1 MLEFRPKFRRL
12 LAWMLSVIMLL
23 TSMRL
28 DAFAEEAVYK
38 NYLDGW
44 KVDVAWNNL
53 TQAYEWNAT
62 VDEVRQPKIVV
73 TYRMEN
79 AEKDYP
85 AGSLSFTIPGIGG
98 VKRSG
103 TVKADKLA
111 ADQGDSEWNYTW
123 DPMTDTYQ
131 FTNKFE
137 VKTGQSVS
145 GGFELLWTLEARDCE
160 NGFQME
166 AAPTFAVADAGSIMA
181 EPLRFSFTSARD
193 RYRIRMTR
201 QNIDGSTYEKEDKN
215 YTWYDCRM
223 YFDYDWLARGLYRST
238 MLMAVSADGLSD
250 GDIIAKVGGNYKTVE
265 TETVGSLQTFNL
277 FTEKDGDLVT
287 KYSDGTRDTY
297 YVPFRIGFKTD
308 VLEGK
313 DVTILGHLSR
323 LYNDEEDYTDIAE
336 ANECVD
342 VEETFALHGY
352 HFNHAGYI
360 YNQWSIN
367 YNHEIYNWAN
377 RHDAPLKEADRF
389 NATGLYNGKVIP
401 FQLSG
406 IANRNYASGQSAGRS
421 RVKRRAVRADVAT
434 GSNALEAV
442 SIDGEETGGTSDGDY
457 DRYWKAKYKAA
468 ISENRGV
475 EDELGDIPEDWDDL
489 EWYDHDLAKEAEL
502 SDGVTF
508 ADLHPE
514 ELEPP
519 TATSSDAEE
528 DEDILPDITL
538 SKASLSDR
546 LKGLFSI
553 TSFAAEDA
561 QKATPSNA
569 RKAASAVSTQAS
581 GDITEGSVSSSGIGE
596 TGTYS
601 LAMGD
606 DQLAVYLK
614 DGTMRNLTDEEY
626 DISYVKVYQN
636 NDYDTYDY
644 EVYGAE
650 SQETALGEYS
660 LLGTGKTNV
669 TTIHQLPDGIKAVY
683 VLVKGITGSY
693 SYQIEPGIR
702 LHINWQTEQDKDESE
717 RIDHTARLVNFTY
730 LRSLYYDADGVLKND
745 CATTTD
751 NYGGTYGKALA
762 ERDGT
767 VYKEQL
773 LRDYSNVWLRDP
785 VTELSTNV
793 AADEFAGGGKEGF
806 TSTVHATGT
815 IKADTSGSLKK
826 FSLYTAVPEGMNVDV
841 DEDEI
846 TISGSGTTLDGLETD
861 DFASHASISTTEWNG
876 KTTIVADFDFSDDPL
891 SAEECTKI
899 QMDFPVSLAYA
910 DFLSLG
916 NAYRFESCVMAH
928 DQGLAKIT
936 GNSVQK
942 DEYDLDADG
951 DTGEKLAYASSRVV
965 VYEDATEWRE
975 YVSKYIKSS
984 YSNGFVNDT
993 VTRLYN
999 DAEDDTQKA
1008 KSDYQYR
1015 LDFGLGSSN
1024 AKNIVFYDRIEQ
1036 GAKIATSGTDKDHYQ
1051 TINSGWQGTLR
1062 SVDISQVEKLGMVP
1076 TIHYSTDP
1084 AQDFDLN
1091 DAGWT
1096 TTEPSDLSSVKS
1108 IAVELDTSGMPDGLM
1123 KTKQMAYILLNMR
1136 APSDRDLIEK
1146 KAVNQYTITYDAYG
1160 LTGQYETA
1168 YTLDSSE
1175 TYVKLLDNI
1184 GKVVL
1189 QKVDADNLT
1198 KTDQDGT
1205 KHYASLTG
1213 AKFQIYDPNGN
1224 ALFADGGKELN
1235 SMGRIVLNN
1244 VRAGEYHWEEVK
1256 APLGYQKIS
1265 GKHIFTVTDIPQTI
1279 QIENKRIL
1287 GSVTLTKKDAD
1298 DETHKPLAGAKYQLY
1313 KSDGTQVFLSE
1324 TAGSYS
1330 ATDGSLDT
1338 CETGSNGTLTISGLA
1353 WGSYYLQE
1361 TQAPTGY
1368 DVNDTKIPFEIGKD
1382 KYDKDSNTISTSVEA
1397 KDPEKTASIRLTKYD
1412 AVSGKPLKGAYYDV
1426 AVKKADGT
1434 YQNIYEYQKTNA
1446 AGELTIEGLK
1456 FGHYRFT
1463 EVIPPAGYKL
1473 AADAVE
1479 TVLDE
1484 TTADTIVKIKQTDE
1498 RKTGSV
1504 KLMKQSADGMPLANA
1519 EFSLYRKANPAG
1531 DADPMKDKLIR
1542 ENLTT
1547 LTDGTA
1553 DTVQNLE
1560 WGDYYFS
1567 ETRAPQGYQKSD
1579 TLFAFTVDAS
1589 NADSVQTIHVSNDRI
1604 LGSVTLTKLDEAT
1617 KSKKLAGAQFALR
1630 KNDGTLVKEGLET
1643 DANGVIAVTDL
1654 NWGSYYFEE
1663 TKAPAGY
1670 GLNSTK
1676 IRFSVNEANCAAM
1689 QQLTCYDPVEQVQIT
1704 IRKSVNELYEPFG
1717 NAAFLFEIQGTDVN
1731 GTSHTWQKSVTLSKD
1746 MLTGE
1751 TVLSG
1756 IPAGTYTITEK
1767 NVERYQLESVTAGKN
1782 VTVAGNTATADL
1794 SSEKEAEVTFTN
1806 TMTQYEKFSHA
1817 ANATNMID
1825 SSVKLT
1831 GIQVTYNGPETIE
1844 SETENSYTF
1853 TAKDLEAA
1861 AFYDDGSN
1869 KTVAFAD
1876 LVLDPAKVTG
1886 NNNSSGAGYT
1896 VHISYTE
1903 GGITVSDSFS
1913 VEIHL
1918 QIPPIPF
1925 TVTYDANG
1933 GYFGDDTSK
1942 TQNQVSYLKTPNA
1955 SVKKIVKT
1963 DNVRDD
1969 GTTVSSKYGT
1979 DLEKNT
1985 VITIPG
1991 AEKLNVTITYQTEG
2005 TLWDWVC
2012 VYAGTNIKP
2021 NTTNFKESVSGKLG
2035 GTTKTTETFVIPGD
2049 TVQIYFHSD
2058 SVIDEFYGF
2067 YAVITD
2073 ANRRAEVTDGEELQ
2087 PDHIN
2092 KEFVGWYTDK
2102 ACTDGNEF
2110 SVEDCSKDVTVYAKW
2125 KGLTATLLNSGYP
2138 AGTLHK
2144 KVENIAGTKTE
2155 ITAFLHSNTKPTDE
2169 NMTDANVISDGNSET
2184 PIYLWRDGTTLK
2196 WWSKAENVN
2205 VVYSLASLFY
2215 GYQSLTDISGLA
2227 DWNTESATSM
2237 SGMFWNCY
2245 KLTDLNALKNWKTG
2259 SVTNMSGMFQRCES
2273 LTDLSALGSWKT
2285 GKVTDMSDMFC
2296 DCNKLTDLNALEKWN
2311 TGAVT
2316 NMMNM
2321 FRNCSSLTDL
2331 SELKNWNT
2339 GSVTNVRYMFYSCS
2353 SLTDLTGLSK
2363 WDTGSVTNM
2372 TGMFVSCSSLTNLSA
2387 LESWNTG
2394 SVTNMT
2400 NMFYGCSGLTNLS
2413 GLEEWNTGSVT
2424 DMQSMFYG
2432 CSNLTDLSNLKKWN
2446 TGSVTNMSAM
2456 FHSCGNL
2463 TDLSA
2468 LESWNTGSV
2477 TNVRYMFYS
2486 CSSLTDLTGLSKW
2499 DTGSVTNMTGM
2510 FVSCSSLTNLSALES
2525 WNTGSVTNMTS
2536 MFDGCRGLTN
2546 LSGLEEWS
2554 TRSVTNMSHVFWYCR
2569 GLTDLS
2575 ALGKWETGSVTNM
2588 SGMFYYCENLTNLNG
2603 LSNWETGSVTSMTSM
2618 FWNCYK
2624 LTDLNALKNWETGSV
2639 TDMLQM
2645 FSGCSRLTDLSALK
2659 DWNTGSVTSMTSMFG
2674 YCWKLTDASAIND
2687 WDITK
2692 VTDFTKMFYNCQ
2704 SHPTFT
2710 KRAGTW
2716 DSSGTFIP
2724 TT

>member
-553 TSFAAEDA
+553 TSFAAEDT

-841 DEDEI
+841 DEDKI

-1244 VRAGEYHWEEVK
+1244 VRAGEYHWEEVE

-1553 DTVQNLE
+1553 DTVPNLE

-1896 VHISYTE
+1896 VHVSYTE

-1913 VEIHL
+1913 VEIQL
-1918 QIPPIPF
+1918 QIPPTPF

-1942 TQNQVSYLKTPNA
+1942 TLNQVFYERKSHGP
-1955 SVKKIVKT
+1955 VKKIVKT
-1963 DNVRDD
+1963 DNVSGD
-1969 GTTVSSKYGT
+1969 GKSYSGGYGNY
-1979 DLEKNT
+1979 KRQNT
-1985 VITIPG
+1985 KVTIPG
-1991 AEKLNVTITYQTEG
+1991 AEKLNVTITYQTES
-2005 TLWDWVC
+2005 TSYDWVC
-2012 VYAGTNIKP
+2012 LYQGKDIEP
-2021 NTTNFKESVSGKLG
+2021 SESNFEESVSDKLG
-2035 GTTKTTETFVIPGD
+2035 GTTKATKTFPIEGD
-2049 TVQIYFHSD
+2049 TVQIFFRSD
-2058 SVIDEFYGF
+2058 SIADSYYGF
-2067 YAVITD
+2067 YAVVEGIG
-2073 ANRRAEVTDGEELQ
+2073 EGLGVTSGEELQ

-2092 KEFVGWYTDK
+2092 KGFVGWYTDE

-2110 SVEDCSKDVTVYAKW
+2110 SIEDCSKDVTVYAKW
-2125 KGLTATLLNSGYP
+2125 KTLTATLLMGSFLRNEM
-2138 AGTLHK
+2138 K
-2144 KVENIAGTKTE
+2144 NIAGTKAE
-2155 ITAFLHSNTKPTDE
+2155 ITAFLHSNTKPTGE
-2169 NMTDANVISDGNSET
+2169 NMTDANVISSSNSEA

-2205 VVYSLASLFY
+2205 TQKDLESLFN
-2215 GYQSLTDISGLA
+2215 GYSSLTDIRGLTDWNTGSVKDMTKMFYGCSGLT
-2227 DWNTESATSM
+2227 DLSGLSNLDTKSVEDMTEMFYGCSGLTDLSGLSKWNTGKVTKMEGMFQKCSSLMNLKGLESWNTESVKNM
-2237 SGMFWNCY
+2237 MNMFYNCN
-2245 KLTDLNALKNWKTG
+2245 KLTDLSALESWDTSSVTDMYGMYGTFRSCNNLINLKGLEKWDTG
-2259 SVTNMSGMFQRCES
+2259 SVRNMMAIFSDCNG
-2273 LTDLSALGSWKT
+2273 LTDLSALGSWNTKN
-2285 GKVTDMSDMFC
+2285 VMDM
-2296 DCNKLTDLNALEKWN
+2296 T
-2311 TGAVT
+2311 
-2316 NMMNM
+2316 
-2321 FRNCSSLTDL
+2321 
-2331 SELKNWNT
+2331 
-2339 GSVTNVRYMFYSCS
+2339 
-2353 SLTDLTGLSK
+2353 
-2363 WDTGSVTNM
+2363 
-2372 TGMFVSCSSLTNLSA
+2372 
-2387 LESWNTG
+2387 
-2394 SVTNMT
+2394 
-2400 NMFYGCSGLTNLS
+2400 
-2413 GLEEWNTGSVT
+2413 
-2424 DMQSMFYG
+2424 SMFYN
-2432 CSNLTDLSNLKKWN
+2432 CNK
-2446 TGSVTNMSAM
+2446 
-2456 FHSCGNL
+2456 L

-2468 LESWNTGSV
+2468 LESW
-2477 TNVRYMFYS
+2477 
-2486 CSSLTDLTGLSKW
+2486 D
-2499 DTGSVTNMTGM
+2499 
-2510 FVSCSSLTNLSALES
+2510 
-2525 WNTGSVTNMTS
+2525 
-2536 MFDGCRGLTN
+2536 
-2546 LSGLEEWS
+2546 
-2554 TRSVTNMSHVFWYCR
+2554 
-2569 GLTDLS
+2569 
-2575 ALGKWETGSVTNM
+2575 
-2588 SGMFYYCENLTNLNG
+2588 
-2603 LSNWETGSVTSMTSM
+2603 TGSVTSMN
-2618 FWNCYK
+2618 F
-2624 LTDLNALKNWETGSV
+2624 
-2639 TDMLQM
+2639 
-2645 FSGCSRLTDLSALK
+2645 
-2659 DWNTGSVTSMTSMFG
+2659 
-2674 YCWKLTDASAIND
+2674 
-2687 WDITK
+2687 
-2692 VTDFTKMFYNCQ
+2692 MFYNCGALSNTSAISDWDIAKVKYFTRMFESCP

-2710 KRAGTW
+2710 KRQGTW
-2716 DSSGTFIP
+2716 DENGTFTP
-2724 TT
+2724 TS

>member
-1 MLEFRPKFRRL
+1 MSELRQKGKKIIAWVLTFVMLIANVDLEA
-12 LAWMLSVIMLL
+12 LAGGMTPYAS
-23 TSMRL
+23 
-28 DAFAEEAVYK
+28 
-38 NYLDGW
+38 YLDGW
-44 KVDVAWNNL
+44 KVDVAWNTM
-53 TQAYEWNAT
+53 TQNYEWNAT
-62 VDEVRQPKIVV
+62 ADEVRQPKIVV

-79 AEKDYP
+79 AEKAYP

-111 ADQGDSEWNYTW
+111 ADQGDSEWDYTW

-131 FTNKFE
+131 FTNKFA
-137 VKTGQSVS
+137 VSAGQSVS

-160 NGFQME
+160 NGFTIE
-166 AAPTFAVADAGSIMA
+166 AAPVFSVSDAGSILT
-181 EPLRFSFTSARD
+181 EPLRFSFTSVRD
-193 RYRIRMTR
+193 RYRIRMER
-201 QNIDGSTYEKEDKN
+201 QNIDGSTYEKEDKD

-223 YFDYDWLARGLYRST
+223 YFDYDWLARGLYTST
-238 MLMAVSADGLSD
+238 MFMGVSVKGGLSD
-250 GDIIAKVGGNYKTVE
+250 GDIVVKVGNNY
-265 TETVGSLQTFNL
+265 ETVAVRTYGDMQYFEL
-277 FTEKDGDLVT
+277 FTEKDGDLARR
-287 KYSDGTRDTY
+287 YS

-308 VLEGK
+308 IFEGK
-313 DVTILGHLSR
+313 EVTILGHLSR
-323 LYNDEEDYTDIAE
+323 LYNDEEDRTDTAG

-342 VEETFALHGY
+342 VEETFTLHRY
-352 HFNHAGYI
+352 HFNHTGYI
-360 YNQWSIN
+360 YNHWAFN
-367 YNHEIYNWAN
+367 YDHEIYNWAN
-377 RHDAPLKEADRF
+377 RHDAPLKEADRL

-406 IANRNYASGQSAGRS
+406 IANRSYASGQSAGRP
-421 RVKRRAVRADVAT
+421 RVKRRAVVADVAT
-434 GSNALEAV
+434 GSNASEAA
-442 SIDGEETGGTSDGDY
+442 SINEEETGGSSDRDY
-457 DRYWKAKYKAA
+457 DRYWKTKYRAA
-468 ISENRGV
+468 ISENRGAK
-475 EDELGDIPEDWDDL
+475 EEQGDIPEDWDDL
-489 EWYDHDLAKEAEL
+489 EWYDHGLAKEAEIP
-502 SDGVTF
+502 DGITF

-514 ELEPP
+514 ELDPP
-519 TATSSDAEE
+519 TATNSDAEE
-528 DEDILPDITL
+528 EEGGLPDITL
-538 SKASLSDR
+538 SEAKLSPSDR
-546 LKGLFSI
+546 MKGLFSI
-553 TSFAAEDA
+553 TSFAAEDV
-561 QKATPSNA
+561 QNATASNA
-569 RKAASAVSTQAS
+569 RKAASAVSPQAS
-581 GDITEGSVSSSGIGE
+581 EDITEGAVSSSGLGE
-596 TGTYS
+596 TDTYS
-601 LAMGD
+601 LTMGD
-606 DQLAVYLK
+606 DKLAVYLK
-614 DGTMRNLTDEEY
+614 NGTMRNLEDEEY
-626 DISYVKVYQN
+626 DISYVKFYQN
-636 NDYDTYDY
+636 NDYDTYEY
-644 EVYGAE
+644 EVYGAG
-650 SQETALGEYS
+650 SQEAAPEQYS
-660 LLGTGKTNV
+660 LLGTGKTNA
-669 TTIHQLPDGIKAVY
+669 TTIHQLPHGIKAVY

-693 SYQIEPGIR
+693 SFQIEPGIR
-702 LHINWQTEQDKDESE
+702 LHVNWQEEQAKDESE

-826 FSLYTAVPEGMNVDV
+826 FSLYAAVPEGMNVDV

-951 DTGEKLAYASSRVV
+951 DTGEKLAYASTRAV

-975 YVSKYIKSS
+975 YVSKYIKSG

-999 DAEDDTQKA
+999 DAGNDTQKA

-1189 QKVDADNLT
+1189 QKVDADNIT
-1198 KTDQDGT
+1198 KTDDDGT
-1205 KHYASLTG
+1205 NHYASLTG

-1224 ALFADGGKELN
+1224 ALFADDGKELN

-1244 VRAGEYHWEEVK
+1244 VRAGEYHWEEVE

-1313 KSDGTQVFLSE
+1313 KSDGTQVFLSG

-1330 ATDGSLDT
+1330 ATDGSQDT

-1361 TQAPTGY
+1361 TEAPTGY
-1368 DVNDTKIPFEIGKD
+1368 DLNDTKIPFEIGKD
-1382 KYDKDSNTISTSVEA
+1382 KYDKNTDTISTSVEA

-1446 AGELTIEGLK
+1446 VGELTVEGLK

-1479 TVLDE
+1479 TDLDE
-1484 TTADTIVKIKQTDE
+1484 TTVGTIVWIEQADE
-1498 RKTGSV
+1498 RKTGSA
-1504 KLMKQSADGMPLANA
+1504 KLMKRSSDGVPLANT
-1519 EFSLYRKANPAG
+1519 EFSLYRKADAAG
-1531 DADPMKDKLIR
+1531 DANPATDTLIR

-1547 LTDGTA
+1547 GTDGTTE
-1553 DTVQNLE
+1553 TVPDLD
-1560 WGDYYFS
+1560 WGSYYFS
-1567 ETRAPQGYQKSD
+1567 ETCAPQGYQKSD
-1579 TLFAFTVDAS
+1579 APFEFTVDAS

-1643 DANGVIAVTDL
+1643 DVNGVITVTDL
-1654 NWGSYYFEE
+1654 DWGSYYLEE
-1663 TKAPAGY
+1663 TKAPVGY

-1689 QQLTCYDPVEQVQIT
+1689 QQLTCYDPIEQVQIT
-1704 IRKSVNELYEPFG
+1704 IRKRVNELYEPFG
-1717 NAAFLFEIQGTDVN
+1717 NATFLFEVKGTDVN
-1731 GTSHTWQKSVTLSKD
+1731 GASHTWQKSVTLSNGA
-1746 MLTGE
+1746 LTGE

-1756 IPAGTYTITEK
+1756 IPAGTYAITEK

-1782 VTVAGNTATADL
+1782 VTVAGNTVTADL
-1794 SSEKEAEVTFTN
+1794 SLEKEAEVTFTN

-1817 ANATNMID
+1817 DNATNMID
-1825 SSVKLT
+1825 SKVKLT
-1831 GIQVTYNGPETIE
+1831 GIQVTYKGPETIE

-1853 TAKDLEAA
+1853 TANDLETV

-1869 KTVAFAD
+1869 KAVAFAD
-1876 LVLDPAKVTG
+1876 LVLDPVTVTG

-1896 VHISYTE
+1896 VHVLYTE
-1903 GGITVSDSFS
+1903 GGITVNDGFS

-1918 QIPPIPF
+1918 QIPPTLF

-1933 GYFGDDTSK
+1933 GYFGEDTSK
-1942 TQNQVSYLKTPNA
+1942 ILNQVTYERKSNVP
-1955 SVKKIVKT
+1955 VKKIVKT
-1963 DNVRDD
+1963 DNVSDD
-1969 GTTVSSKYGT
+1969 GTTYSGGYGNNQA
-1979 DLEKNT
+1979 KNA
-1985 VITIPG
+1985 VITLAG
-1991 AEKLNVTITYQTEG
+1991 AKTLKVTITYQTES
-2005 TLWDWVC
+2005 TSYDWVC
-2012 VYAGTNIKP
+2012 LYEGTDITP
-2021 NTTNFKESVSGKLG
+2021 NKSNYGDSMSGKLG
-2035 GTTKTTETFVIPGD
+2035 GQTKNTKEFEIQGD
-2049 TVQIYFHSD
+2049 TAQIFFRSD
-2058 SVIDEFYGF
+2058 SSVDSYYGF
-2067 YAVITD
+2067 FAVIEGEYED
-2073 ANRRAEVTDGEELQ
+2073 ALDITDGEESQ
-2087 PDHIN
+2087 PDHTTR
-2092 KEFVGWYTDK
+2092 KFAGWYTDS

-2110 SVEDCSKDVTVYAKW
+2110 SIEKCSEDVTVYAKW
-2125 KGLTATLLNSGYP
+2125 KSLTATVLSSY
-2138 AGTLHK
+2138 GTISTLK
-2144 KVENIAGTKTE
+2144 TKMENIAGKRSE
-2155 ITAFLHSNTKPTDE
+2155 ITAFLHSATKPTDE
-2169 NMTDANVISDGNSET
+2169 NMTDANVISEHDSEA

-2205 VVYSLASLFY
+2205 VRNSLYGLFTRYSSLV
-2215 GYQSLTDISGLA
+2215 DISGVA
-2227 DWNTESATSM
+2227 DWNIGSVTDLDSMFYGCEGLTDLSPLESWNTGNVRDM
-2237 SGMFWNCY
+2237 RQMFPYCS
-2245 KLTDLNALKNWKTG
+2245 KLTDLSALENWDTGKVTDMYNMFAGCISLTDLSWLSKWKTG
-2259 SVTNMSGMFQRCES
+2259 SVTNMY
-2273 LTDLSALGSWKT
+2273 
-2285 GKVTDMSDMFC
+2285 V
-2296 DCNKLTDLNALEKWN
+2296 
-2311 TGAVT
+2311 
-2316 NMMNM
+2316 
-2321 FRNCSSLTDL
+2321 
-2331 SELKNWNT
+2331 
-2339 GSVTNVRYMFYSCS
+2339 
-2353 SLTDLTGLSK
+2353 
-2363 WDTGSVTNM
+2363 
-2372 TGMFVSCSSLTNLSA
+2372 
-2387 LESWNTG
+2387 
-2394 SVTNMT
+2394 
-2400 NMFYGCSGLTNLS
+2400 
-2413 GLEEWNTGSVT
+2413 
-2424 DMQSMFYG
+2424 
-2432 CSNLTDLSNLKKWN
+2432 
-2446 TGSVTNMSAM
+2446 
-2456 FHSCGNL
+2456 
-2463 TDLSA
+2463 
-2468 LESWNTGSV
+2468 
-2477 TNVRYMFYS
+2477 
-2486 CSSLTDLTGLSKW
+2486 
-2499 DTGSVTNMTGM
+2499 
-2510 FVSCSSLTNLSALES
+2510 
-2525 WNTGSVTNMTS
+2525 

-2554 TRSVTNMSHVFWYCR
+2554 T
-2569 GLTDLS
+2569 
-2575 ALGKWETGSVTNM
+2575 GSVTNM
-2588 SGMFYYCENLTNLNG
+2588 SLMFR
-2603 LSNWETGSVTSMTSM
+2603 
-2618 FWNCYK
+2618 
-2624 LTDLNALKNWETGSV
+2624 
-2639 TDMLQM
+2639 
-2645 FSGCSRLTDLSALK
+2645 GCNSLTDLSGLGN
-2659 DWNTGSVTSMTSMFG
+2659 WNTGNVTNMSEMFWECTSLTNLSGLESWNTGNVTDMSHMFRV
-2674 YCWKLTDASAIND
+2674 CQKLTDTSAIND
-2687 WDITK
+2687 WEITTVK
-2692 VTDFTKMFYNCQ
+2692 KFNFMFGDCP
-2704 SHPTFT
+2704 SHPTFS
-2710 KRAGTW
+2710 KRPGTW
-2716 DSSGTFIP
+2716 NSSGTFMP
-2724 TT
+2724 SDAQ

>member
-53 TQAYEWNAT
+53 TQDYEWNAT
-62 VDEVRQPKIVV
+62 ADEVRQPKIVV

-166 AAPTFAVADAGSIMA
+166 AAPTFAVADAGSIMT

-193 RYRIRMTR
+193 HYRIRMTR

-215 YTWYDCRM
+215 YTWYDCRV

-238 MLMAVSADGLSD
+238 MFMAVSADGLSSDDIIVKVGENYKKVAVKAD
-250 GDIIAKVGGNYKTVE
+250 GDKQYFE
-265 TETVGSLQTFNL
+265 L
-277 FTEKDGDLVT
+277 FTEKDGDLARR
-287 KYSDGTRDTY
+287 YS

-308 VLEGK
+308 ILEGK
-313 DVTILGHLSR
+313 EVTIRGHLSR
-323 LYNDEEDYTDIAE
+323 LYNDEEDWTDTAG

-342 VEETFALHGY
+342 VEETFTLHGY
-352 HFNHAGYI
+352 HFKHTGYI
-360 YNQWSIN
+360 YNHWAFN
-367 YNHEIYNWAN
+367 YDHEIYSWAN
-377 RHDAPLKEADRF
+377 RHDAPSREADRL

-406 IANRNYASGQSAGRS
+406 IANQNYASGQSSGRS

-442 SIDGEETGGTSDGDY
+442 SVDGEETGGTSDGDY

-502 SDGVTF
+502 SGGVTF

-561 QKATPSNA
+561 QNATPSNA
-569 RKAASAVSTQAS
+569 RKAAGAVSAQAS

-601 LAMGD
+601 LVMGD

-644 EVYGAE
+644 EVYGAT
-650 SQETALGEYS
+650 SQEADPGEYTR
-660 LLGTGKTNV
+660 LGTGKMNV

-702 LHINWQTEQDKDESE
+702 LHVNWQTEQAKGESE

-730 LRSLYYDADGVLKND
+730 LRSLYDDADGILKND

-751 NYGGTYGKALA
+751 DYGGTYGKALA
-762 ERDGT
+762 ERDGN
-767 VYKEQL
+767 VYGEQL

-793 AADEFAGGGKEGF
+793 TADEFAGGGKEGF
-806 TSTVHATGT
+806 TSTVHATGA

-826 FSLYTAVPEGMNVDV
+826 FSLYAAVPEGMNVDV

-846 TISGSGTTLDGLETD
+846 TISGSGTTLDGLEASED

-891 SAEECTKI
+891 SAEEYTKI

-942 DEYDLDADG
+942 DGYDLDADG

-999 DAEDDTQKA
+999 DAENDTQKA

-1051 TINSGWQGTLR
+1051 TINSGWQGTIR
-1062 SVDISQVEKLGMVP
+1062 SVDTSQVEKLGMVP

-1213 AKFQIYDPNGN
+1213 AKFQIYDPNGKP
-1224 ALFADGGKELN
+1224 LFAGDGKELN

-1244 VRAGEYHWEEVK
+1244 VREGEYSWEEVE
-1256 APLGYQKIS
+1256 APQGYQKIT
-1265 GKHIFTVTDIPQTI
+1265 GTHAFTVTDIPQTI

-1287 GSVTLTKKDAD
+1287 GSVTLTKLDAD
-1298 DETHKPLAGAKYQLY
+1298 DENHKPLTGAKYQLY
-1313 KSDGTQVFLSE
+1313 RSDGTQVFLSE
-1324 TAGSYS
+1324 TADSYS
-1330 ATDGSLDT
+1330 ATDGSQDT
-1338 CETGSNGTLTISGLA
+1338 CETGSNGTLTISGLY

-1361 TQAPTGY
+1361 TEAPTGY
-1368 DVNDTKIPFEIGKD
+1368 DLNDTKIPFEIGKD

-1426 AVKKADGT
+1426 AVQKADGT

-1456 FGHYRFT
+1456 FGHYRFR

-1479 TVLDE
+1479 ADLDE
-1484 TTADTIVKIKQTDE
+1484 TTVDTIIKIKQPDE

-1519 EFSLYRKANPAG
+1519 EFSLYRKADAAG
-1531 DADPMKDKLIR
+1531 DADPAKDTLIR

-1547 LTDGTA
+1547 GTDGTTE
-1553 DTVQNLE
+1553 TVPDLE

-1579 TLFAFTVDAS
+1579 TLFVFTVDAS

-1630 KNDGTLVKEGLET
+1630 KNDGTLVKEGLQT
-1643 DANGVIAVTDL
+1643 DANGVITVTDL
-1654 NWGSYYFEE
+1654 DWGSYYFEE

-1676 IRFSVNEANCAAM
+1676 IRFSVNETNCAAV

-1704 IRKSVNELYEPFG
+1704 IRKSANELYEPFG
-1717 NAAFLFEIQGTDVN
+1717 NATFLFEIQGTDVN

-1746 MLTGE
+1746 TLTGE

-1825 SSVKLT
+1825 SRVKLT
-1831 GIQVTYNGPETIE
+1831 GIQVTYKGPETIE

-1853 TAKDLEAA
+1853 TAKDLEAV

-1896 VHISYTE
+1896 VHVSYTE

-1913 VEIHL
+1913 VEIQL
-1918 QIPPIPF
+1918 QIPPTPF

-1942 TQNQVSYLKTPNA
+1942 TLNQVFYERKSHGP
-1955 SVKKIVKT
+1955 VKKIVKT
-1963 DNVRDD
+1963 DNVSGD
-1969 GTTVSSKYGT
+1969 GKSYSGGYGNY
-1979 DLEKNT
+1979 KRQNT
-1985 VITIPG
+1985 KVTIPG
-1991 AEKLNVTITYQTEG
+1991 AEKLNVTITYQTES
-2005 TLWDWVC
+2005 TSYDWVC
-2012 VYAGTNIKP
+2012 LYQGKDIEP
-2021 NTTNFKESVSGKLG
+2021 SESNFEESVSDKLG
-2035 GTTKTTETFVIPGD
+2035 GTTKATKTFPIEGD
-2049 TVQIYFHSD
+2049 TVQIFFRSD
-2058 SVIDEFYGF
+2058 SITDSYYGF
-2067 YAVITD
+2067 YAVVEGIGEGLGITS
-2073 ANRRAEVTDGEELQ
+2073 GEELQ

-2092 KEFVGWYTDK
+2092 KGFVGWYTDE

-2110 SVEDCSKDVTVYAKW
+2110 SIEDCSKDVTVYAKW
-2125 KGLTATLLNSGYP
+2125 KTLTATLLMGSFLRNEM
-2138 AGTLHK
+2138 K
-2144 KVENIAGTKTE
+2144 NIAGTKAE
-2155 ITAFLHSNTKPTDE
+2155 ITAFLHSNTKPTGE
-2169 NMTDANVISDGNSET
+2169 NMTDANVISSSNSEA

-2205 VVYSLASLFY
+2205 TQKDLESLFN
-2215 GYQSLTDISGLA
+2215 GYSSLTDIRGLTDWNTGSVKDMTKMFYGCSGLT
-2227 DWNTESATSM
+2227 DLSGLSNLDTKSVEDMTEMFYGCSGLTDLSGLSKWNTGKVTKMEGMFQKCSSLMNLKGLESWNTESVKNM
-2237 SGMFWNCY
+2237 MNMFYNCN
-2245 KLTDLNALKNWKTG
+2245 KLTDLSALESWDTSSVTDMYGMYGTFRSCNSLINLKGLEKWDTG
-2259 SVTNMSGMFQRCES
+2259 SVRNMMAIFCDCNG
-2273 LTDLSALGSWKT
+2273 LTDLSALGSWNTKN
-2285 GKVTDMSDMFC
+2285 VMDM
-2296 DCNKLTDLNALEKWN
+2296 T
-2311 TGAVT
+2311 
-2316 NMMNM
+2316 
-2321 FRNCSSLTDL
+2321 
-2331 SELKNWNT
+2331 
-2339 GSVTNVRYMFYSCS
+2339 
-2353 SLTDLTGLSK
+2353 
-2363 WDTGSVTNM
+2363 
-2372 TGMFVSCSSLTNLSA
+2372 
-2387 LESWNTG
+2387 
-2394 SVTNMT
+2394 
-2400 NMFYGCSGLTNLS
+2400 
-2413 GLEEWNTGSVT
+2413 
-2424 DMQSMFYG
+2424 SMFYN
-2432 CSNLTDLSNLKKWN
+2432 CNK
-2446 TGSVTNMSAM
+2446 
-2456 FHSCGNL
+2456 L

-2468 LESWNTGSV
+2468 LESW
-2477 TNVRYMFYS
+2477 
-2486 CSSLTDLTGLSKW
+2486 D
-2499 DTGSVTNMTGM
+2499 
-2510 FVSCSSLTNLSALES
+2510 
-2525 WNTGSVTNMTS
+2525 
-2536 MFDGCRGLTN
+2536 
-2546 LSGLEEWS
+2546 
-2554 TRSVTNMSHVFWYCR
+2554 
-2569 GLTDLS
+2569 
-2575 ALGKWETGSVTNM
+2575 
-2588 SGMFYYCENLTNLNG
+2588 
-2603 LSNWETGSVTSMTSM
+2603 TGSVTSMN
-2618 FWNCYK
+2618 F
-2624 LTDLNALKNWETGSV
+2624 
-2639 TDMLQM
+2639 
-2645 FSGCSRLTDLSALK
+2645 
-2659 DWNTGSVTSMTSMFG
+2659 
-2674 YCWKLTDASAIND
+2674 
-2687 WDITK
+2687 
-2692 VTDFTKMFYNCQ
+2692 MFYNCGALSNTSAISDWDIAKVKYFTRMFESCP

-2710 KRAGTW
+2710 KRQGTW
-2716 DSSGTFIP
+2716 DENGTFTP
-2724 TT
+2724 TS